1 MNNYFGVDGNS
12 VVENAGLDPF
22 QNLEPKASVKRKR
35 QNAITTILFFLNGK
49 NLATYFWQLLF

>member
-22 QNLEPKASVKRKR
+22 QNLEPKNSVKRKR
-35 QNAITTILFFLNGK
+35 QNAVRAHLFFLNCK
-49 NLATYFWQLLF
+49 NLATYFWLHLF